1 MNTGNG
7 GGTVAR
13 WLAYRL
19 DILKGQILGYRAS
32 FNLEL
37 GLEIEGVNDEIPLGL
52 IDLIDVEIA
61 VIGADRGRQ
70 VPGSLSR
77 LF

>member
-1 MNTGNG
+1 M
-7 GGTVAR
+7 
-13 WLAYRL
+13 